1 MRGGGRGDR
10 RARAG
15 RRARER
21 VARGRLYPRAA
32 PRIWALVRSNPR
44 SSRTRHDHRRGAQA
58 RRAPDRRGVSQESAA
73 RQRHCRQRAAIAS
86 AVEPHTRRS
95 GRGPRDYRECIQG
108 RSDSEMKRDFLDLS
122 SLSPEELNGLLTL
135 GARLKTELKIGL
147 EHPYLRGRTLAMVF
161 QKPSLRTRVTFET
174 GMAQLGGH
182 AIYLAPNDIGIG
194 ERESVKDV
202 ARNISRSVDLIMI
215 RTFSHE
221 TAVELAREATVPV
234 INGLTDLLHPCQLLA
249 DLMTLQERFGR
260 DLRKVRVAFVG
271 DGFNLAQS
279 WIEAASLAG
288 FELRLASPK
297 GYEPGKAFIAG
308 LRKEESG
315 TQTDAPAEAVKDA
328 DVVYTDTWTSMGR
341 EKEAAQRRRDFKGFQ
356 VNDALL
362 KNARKG
368 AIVMHC
374 LPAHRGEE
382 ITDDVIDGPRSVV
395 LDQAENRL
403 HAQKAVMVWLIRPEI
418 LQTAPSPE

>member
-1 MRGGGRGDR
+1 
-10 RARAG
+10 
-15 RRARER
+15 
-21 VARGRLYPRAA
+21 
-32 PRIWALVRSNPR
+32 
-44 SSRTRHDHRRGAQA
+44 
-58 RRAPDRRGVSQESAA
+58 
-73 RQRHCRQRAAIAS
+73 
-86 AVEPHTRRS
+86 
-95 GRGPRDYRECIQG
+95 
-108 RSDSEMKRDFLDLS
+108 
-122 SLSPEELNGLLTL
+122 
-135 GARLKTELKIGL
+135 
-147 EHPYLRGRTLAMVF
+147 MVF

-202 ARNISRSVDLIMI
+202 ARNISRSVNLIMI

-249 DLMTLQERFGR
+249 DLMTLQEHFGR

-279 WIEAASLAG
+279 WIEAASIAG
-288 FELRLASPK
+288 FELRLACPK
-297 GYEPGKAFIAG
+297 GYEPEKAFMKR
-308 LRKEESG
+308 LRGEGIG
-315 TQTDAPAEAVKDA
+315 TLTDDPAEAVKDA
-328 DVVYTDTWTSMGR
+328 DAVYTDTWTSMGR

-362 KNARKG
+362 KNARKS

-418 LQTAPSPE
+418 LQTSPSPE